1 MTTGGRSRERRP
13 APAPVVRE
21 AGAADLEVVVA
32 LRLQLLAEEARS
44 PLFARPRHD
53 VAEQAL
59 QLTQAQLASRTD
71 VIFLAT
77 DADLA
82 IGLLRCSVSRG
93 ARLVRPTRYGFIT
106 SAYVHPAHRRRG
118 ILRAMMA
125 EAEAWCRA
133 RGLHEVRLH
142 CTVENAE
149 GNASWEALGY
159 RPAEVVRRRSL
170 VEE

>member
-1 MTTGGRSRERRP
+1 MTTGPRTTEPRA
-13 APAPVVRE
+13 APALVVRA
-21 AGAADLEVVVA
+21 AGESDVDVVVA

-44 PLFARPRHD
+44 PLLARPRSD

-59 QLTQAQLASRTD
+59 LLTRAQLASRTE
-71 VIFLAT
+71 VILLAT
-77 DADLA
+77 EADSA

-93 ARLVRPTRYGFIT
+93 ARLVRPSRYGFIT

-118 ILRAMMA
+118 ILRAMLA
-125 EAEAWCRA
+125 EAEGWCRA
-133 RGLHEVRLH
+133 RGLREVRLH

-170 VEE
+170 VGD